1 MKNVLLVALL
11 ICSSAHAARP
21 YRGGVVATAHPYA
34 SEAALQMLNRGGNAT
49 DAAVAAAFVL
59 AVVGPYHSGI
69 GGGGFALVYDQKT
82 AKTSV
87 LDFREVA
94 PKAATRDM
102 YVKDGQVVP
111 SLSTDGVLSVAV
123 PGAAMGYLELL
134 KRHGKLKP
142 AVVLAPA
149 IKLAKSGFWV
159 TPKYQA
165 LATGRAECL
174 RKDPEASRIFLRP
187 GADGKTAEVPAIGA
201 LIKQPELGKTLE
213 AMAKAGAKAFYAGR
227 VAKAIT
233 QTVKDGGGVLTAE
246 DLAAYK
252 VRDRE
257 PLVGSYRGHAI
268 HTMPPPSAGGLAVV
282 QVLGMMELGGEV
294 KYRDPLALHRYLEA
308 VRRVY
313 VDRAKYLGDPAFNQ
327 IPLQQLSSPAYIAE
341 LYKTVDDKKATP
353 SQTLLKSEGGNTTL
367 PPESKPEGSNTTLPP
382 ESEPEGSNTTL
393 IPESRPDSKKNTTH
407 ISVLDRDGNAVAMT
421 TTVNYGFGSCVVA
434 KGTGVLLNNEMDD
447 FAARPMTA
455 NVYGLVTGEAN
466 AIAPGKVPLSSMS
479 PTFVFQVED
488 PTRIRIVVG
497 SPGGPTIPTTVIQV
511 ISNVIDHGMDLTRAV
526 GAGRIHHQYMP
537 DSASVD
543 RFGLEPAT
551 ASALQ
556 SRGHALKRV
565 DAWGDAEAVGEDP
578 LTKLRYSA
586 SDPRNEGLGLGQ
598 D

>member
-1 MKNVLLVALL
+1 
-11 ICSSAHAARP
+11 
-21 YRGGVVATAHPYA
+21 
-34 SEAALQMLNRGGNAT
+34 
-49 DAAVAAAFVL
+49 
-59 AVVGPYHSGI
+59 
-69 GGGGFALVYDQKT
+69 
-82 AKTSV
+82 
-87 LDFREVA
+87 
-94 PKAATRDM
+94 
-102 YVKDGQVVP
+102 
-111 SLSTDGVLSVAV
+111 
-123 PGAAMGYLELL
+123 MGYLELL

-149 IKLAKSGFWV
+149 IKLAKAGFWV
-159 TPKYQA
+159 TPKYRA
-165 LATGRAECL
+165 LATDRADCL

-187 GADGKTAEVPAIGA
+187 GADGKTLDVPEIGA
-201 LIKQPELGKTLE
+201 LIKQPELAKTLE
-213 AMAKAGAKAFYAGR
+213 ALAASGAKAFYAGR

-233 QTVKDGGGVLTAE
+233 ETVKTGGGILTAE
-246 DLAAYK
+246 DLAEYK
-252 VRDRE
+252 VRDRA
-257 PLVGSYRGHAI
+257 PLTGSYRGHTI

-313 VDRAKYLGDPAFNQ
+313 VDRAKYLGDPAFND
-327 IPLQQLSSPAYIAE
+327 IPLQKLASPAYIAE

-353 SQTLLKSEGGNTTL
+353 SQSLLKSDSTNTTL
-367 PPESKPEGSNTTLPP
+367 PPESKP
-382 ESEPEGSNTTL
+382 
-393 IPESRPDSKKNTTH
+393 DAKKNTTH

-479 PTFVFQVED
+479 PTFVFQKED
-488 PTRIRIVVG
+488 PTRLQIVVG

-511 ISNVIDHGMDLTRAV
+511 ISNVLDHGMDLPRAV
-526 GAGRIHHQYMP
+526 AAGRIHHQYMP

-543 RFGLEPAT
+543 KFGLDPAT
-551 ASALQ
+551 AAALEAK
-556 SRGHALKRV
+556 GHTLKRV
-565 DAWGDAEAVGEDP
+565 DSWGDAEAVGEDP
-578 LTKLRYSA
+578 VTKLRYSA
-586 SDPRNEGLGLGQ
+586 SDPRNEGAGQGQ